1 MAMNC
6 TGVLY
11 FPVTISMLEGVAT
24 ELIEARFGLKGVAA
38 FIKLLGK
45 IYKEEGYYLVWNKE
59 QCMLFAHKLGNELSD
74 EEMQEIVELLIAKD
88 IFDRKMYEEHQVLT
102 SVHIQKVWLEAT
114 KRRKRDLT
122 PLPYFLVE
130 TKVPKNGKEENEVQD
145 VLFPPENTC
154 NFGQSKEKESKD
166 KKNTPPLTPQG
177 ENGGERTEGSSFEI
191 PGYAYNKKTHNL
203 EGLILE
209 LKQLHIVDRD
219 ELKAILKLSDYGR
232 LGGYVFKVIGSTR
245 WSTVM
250 AKGKYIIAAL
260 RKERTGNG

>member
-1 MAMNC
+1 
-6 TGVLY
+6 
-11 FPVTISMLEGVAT
+11 
-24 ELIEARFGLKGVAA
+24 
-38 FIKLLGK
+38 
-45 IYKEEGYYLVWNKE
+45 
-59 QCMLFAHKLGNELSD
+59 MLFAHKLGNELSD

-88 IFDRKMYEEHQVLT
+88 IFDRKMYEEHHVLT
-102 SVHIQKVWLEAT
+102 SEPIQKVWLEAT
-114 KRRKRDLT
+114 KRRKRDLN

-145 VLFPPENTC
+145 VLFPPENAC
-154 NFGQSKEKESKD
+154 NFGQSKEKESKE

-260 RKERTGNG
+260 RKERTGNS

>member
-11 FPVTISMLEGVAT
+11 FPIAISLLEGVAT
-24 ELIEARFGLKGVAA
+24 ELLEARFGLKAVAA

-74 EEMQEIVELLIAKD
+74 EEMQQIIELLIEKE

-102 SVHIQKVWLEAT
+102 SERIQKVWMEAT
-114 KRRKRDLT
+114 KRRKRDLNS
-122 PLPYFLVE
+122 LPYFLVE
-130 TKVPKNGKEENEVQD
+130 TQIPKSGKAENEVQD
-145 VLFPPENTC
+145 VLFPPQNAC
-154 NFGQSKEKESKD
+154 NSEQSKEKQ
-166 KKNTPPLTPQG
+166 NTPPLTPQG
-177 ENGGERTEGSSFEI
+177 ENGGERTEDSSFEI

-203 EGLILE
+203 EGLMLE
-209 LKQLHIVDRD
+209 LQQLHIVERN
-219 ELKAILKLSDYGR
+219 EIKAILKLSDYGR

-245 WSTVM
+245 WSAVL

-260 RKERTGNG
+260 RKERCGNG

>member
-11 FPVTISMLEGVAT
+11 FPITISLLEGVAT

-122 PLPYFLVE
+122 PLPYFLME

-145 VLFPPENTC
+145 VLFPPENAC
-154 NFGQSKEKESKD
+154 NSEQSKEKQSKEKE
-166 KKNTPPLTPQG
+166 NTPPLTPQG
-177 ENGGERTEGSSFEI
+177 ENGGEGTEGSSFGI

-203 EGLILE
+203 EGLMLE
-209 LKQLHIVDRD
+209 LQQLHIVDRN
-219 ELKAILKLSDYGR
+219 EINAILRLSDYGR
-232 LGGYVFKVIGSTR
+232 PGGYVFKIISSTR
-245 WSTVM
+245 WSTVL
-250 AKGKYIIAAL
+250 AKGKYVIAAL
-260 RKERTGNG
+260 RKEKTGNG

>member
-11 FPVTISMLEGVAT
+11 FPITISLLEGVAT

-122 PLPYFLVE
+122 PLPYFLME
-130 TKVPKNGKEENEVQD
+130 TKVPKNGKEENEIQD
-145 VLFPPENTC
+145 VLFPPENAC
-154 NFGQSKEKESKD
+154 NSEQSKEKQSKE
-166 KKNTPPLTPQG
+166 TPPLTPQG
-177 ENGGERTEGSSFEI
+177 ENGGEGTEGSSFDI
-191 PGYAYNKKTHNL
+191 PGYAYNKNTHNL
-203 EGLILE
+203 ECLLLALDG
-209 LKQLHIVDRD
+209 LHINDPND
-219 ELKAILKLSDYGR
+219 TKAILKLSDYGR
-232 LGGYVFKVIGSTR
+232 LGNEVWKIIHATK
-245 WSTVM
+245 WSIVNS
-250 AKGKYIIAAL
+250 KGKYLIGAL
-260 RKERTGNG
+260 NKARTQG

>member
-11 FPVTISMLEGVAT
+11 FPIAISLLEGVAT

-122 PLPYFLVE
+122 PLPYFLME
-130 TKVPKNGKEENEVQD
+130 TKVPKNGKEENEIQD
-145 VLFPPENTC
+145 VLFPPENAC
-154 NFGQSKEKESKD
+154 NSEQSKEKQSKEKE
-166 KKNTPPLTPQG
+166 NTPPLTPQG
-177 ENGGERTEGSSFEI
+177 EDGGEGTEGSSFDI

-203 EGLILE
+203 EGLMLE
-209 LKQLHIVDRD
+209 LQQLHIVDRN
-219 ELKAILKLSDYGR
+219 EINAILRLSDYGR
-232 LGGYVFKVIGSTR
+232 LGGYEFKIISSTR
-245 WSTVM
+245 WSTVL
-250 AKGKYIIAAL
+250 AKGKYVIAAL
-260 RKERTGNG
+260 RKEKTGNG